1 MKLLLRTHVAVL
13 IATVFL
19 IAACNNGDNAADKS
33 NAAGTEESIDLNR
46 ITLNED
52 MMQRIKVDQLRR
64 IKLADK
70 ILVPSQIKVDEQK
83 LIRVGANVTGRIV
96 EVHANLGDSVEAGSA
111 LARIASPELNRAQL
125 DYLRDYSMM
134 LLNERAVNRARL
146 LFEADVIP
154 AAELQRRETELQI
167 SRAELNAAKDQ
178 LQLLGIH
185 DAAIRE
191 LVRRGN
197 ILSSVPVAVSKS
209 GTVIERNV
217 VAGQVVQPADPL
229 FKVADLSTVWAVG
242 DVPEQIARNVMVGQ
256 HVKIQVPALEDIV
269 LDGLIVFVAD
279 TVNPLTRTVMVRTVV
294 ENPDRKLKP
303 AMLASMRIIESPR
316 ELLVIPEEA
325 VVREANRDYVYLAEG
340 NNRFLRVPVDLA
352 PEINN
357 VRPVIAGLAA
367 GQNIV
372 VSGAYDLDNERKL
385 SELD

>member
-1 MKLLLRTHVAVL
+1 M
-13 IATVFL
+13 
-19 IAACNNGDNAADKS
+19 
-33 NAAGTEESIDLNR
+33 
-46 ITLNED
+46 
-52 MMQRIKVDQLRR
+52 
-64 IKLADK
+64 
-70 ILVPSQIKVDEQK
+70 
-83 LIRVGANVTGRIV
+83 
-96 EVHANLGDSVEAGSA
+96 EVYANLGDSVNTGAA

-125 DYLRDYSMM
+125 DYLRDYSVMQ
-134 LLNERAVNRARL
+134 LNERAVNRARL
-146 LFEADVIP
+146 LFESDVIP
-154 AAELQRRETELQI
+154 AAELQRRETELQV
-167 SRAELNAAKDQ
+167 SRAELSAAKDQ
-178 LQLLGIH
+178 LRLLGVH
-185 DAAIRE
+185 DAAIKE

-197 ILSSVPVAVSKS
+197 ILSSVPISVPKS

-217 VAGQVVQPADPL
+217 VVGQVVQPADPL

-256 HVKIQVPALEDIV
+256 HVELQVPALQDIV

-325 VVREANRDYVYLAEG
+325 VVREANRDYVYLAEAD
-340 NNRFLRVPVDLA
+340 NRFLRVPVELG
-352 PEINN
+352 PEMGN
-357 VRPVIAGLAA
+357 VRPVLAGVSV
-367 GQNIV
+367 GQHIV

>member
-1 MKLLLRTHVAVL
+1 VL

-19 IAACNNGDNAADKS
+19 IAACSNGDNAADKS
-33 NAAGTEESIDLNR
+33 NAAGTEEAIDLNR
-46 ITLNED
+46 ISLNED
-52 MMQRIKVDQLRR
+52 MMQRIKVDQLKR

-96 EVHANLGDSVEAGSA
+96 EVHANLGDSVDAGTA

-197 ILSSVPVAVSKS
+197 ILSSVPIAVSKS

-217 VAGQVVQPADPL
+217 VVGQVVQPADPL

-340 NNRFLRVPVDLA
+340 NNRFLRVPVELA
-352 PEINN
+352 PEISN